1 MTLTYRKVKFY
12 PINNSNKDREGE
24 IGDKQSEETLKFD
37 SRNWGLD
44 MHHEV
49 DPGRNSSVGN
59 WRKGSK
65 MKKKTEKERH

>member
-1 MTLTYRKVKFY
+1 MEATSWY
-12 PINNSNKDREGE
+12 KDREGE

-44 MHHEV
+44 MHHED

-65 MKKKTEKERH
+65 IKKKREKERH